1 MAEEIRQKEF
11 SFSEK
16 EAEAAARCELGV
28 GDLPRKALFWA
39 ALIILLSIG
48 ARILLDMPL
57 PSLKMTG
64 MYGAAVLAWALFL
77 VYIRI
82 RLRDTARELAKRTL
96 YLTEEENGFTVHEF
110 STEMR
115 YHARFEEITAV
126 EKGEYICRITSP
138 MGRICIPVRAMSS
151 GFRDALDSLEGAQHM
166 MRDWM

>member
-1 MAEEIRQKEF
+1 MAEEKRQREF

-28 GDLPRKALFWA
+28 GDLPRKTLFWA

-57 PSLKMTG
+57 PSLRMAG
-64 MYGAAVLAWALFL
+64 MYGAAALAWTLFL
-77 VYIRI
+77 IYIRI
-82 RLRDTARELAKRTL
+82 RLRDTAREMGKRSL
-96 YLTEEENGFTVHEF
+96 ILTEEADGFTVHEF

-115 YHARFEEITAV
+115 YHARFDEITAV

-138 MGRICIPVRAMSS
+138 MGRICIPVSAMSS
-151 GFRDALDSLEGAQHM
+151 GFRDRLDALEGAQHTV
-166 MRDWM
+166 REWM